1 MRLKDLGLPLL
12 APVIAAVLL
21 ILAAPAK
28 ATSPGNN
35 GRIAFVQGSGT
46 GSDIFTMNPDG
57 SAVKQLTSFGASG
70 GQTCCVAW
78 SPDGKQLAFAA
89 AASASA
95 NAQLWIMD
103 ANGSSQHLLLNDPS
117 AFDIEPS
124 FSPDGGT
131 VVFGRCGPINCAV
144 YHVRVDGSGLTAVTH
159 FNANRDIFDL
169 WPAYSP
175 DGTKIAFTSFNRNNG
190 FLCAIYTVDADGSNF
205 RLLTPPRL
213 TAFQPDWS
221 PDGTKVAFST
231 NSNFSTILDEE
242 IWVIHSEGSG
252 QPAQIT
258 NNNRHWNGYL
268 TGPHDFS
275 ASWSPAGNKMVLERD
290 SPDFSSSGI
299 YVINADGSGE
309 TLVFQGIANRSM
321 EFSRMAG
328 AAPSNRLARR
338 RHVKLI
344 EKGGFS
350 PRWGPASN

>member
-1 MRLKDLGLPLL
+1 MKTFSSTITGAVFTAILLL
-12 APVIAAVLL
+12 ASL
-21 ILAAPAK
+21 PAH
-28 ATSPGNN
+28 ATFPGKN
-35 GRIAFVQGSGT
+35 GRIAFVQGVGT
-46 GSDIFTMNPDG
+46 VSDVFTMNPDG
-57 SAVKQLTSFGASG
+57 TDVRKLTLFGASG

-89 AASASA
+89 AASPSA
-95 NAQLWIMD
+95 NGQLWIMNAD
-103 ANGSSQHLLLNDPS
+103 GSSQHLLLDDPS
-117 AFDIEPS
+117 DSDIEPS

-131 VVFGRCGPINCAV
+131 VVFGRCGPINCAI
-144 YHVRVDGSGLTAVTH
+144 YRVRVDGSGLTAVTH
-159 FNANRDIFDL
+159 FNANQDIFDL
-169 WPAYSP
+169 WPVYSP

-221 PDGTKVAFST
+221 RDGTKIAFST
-231 NSNFSTILDEE
+231 HSNSILDEE
-242 IWVIHSEGSG
+242 IWVMRSDGSG
-252 QPAQIT
+252 QPVQIT
-258 NNNRHWNGYL
+258 NNNSHWNGYL

-275 ASWSPAGNKMVLERD
+275 ASWSPEGNKIVLERD
-290 SPDFSSSGI
+290 SPDYGRSGI